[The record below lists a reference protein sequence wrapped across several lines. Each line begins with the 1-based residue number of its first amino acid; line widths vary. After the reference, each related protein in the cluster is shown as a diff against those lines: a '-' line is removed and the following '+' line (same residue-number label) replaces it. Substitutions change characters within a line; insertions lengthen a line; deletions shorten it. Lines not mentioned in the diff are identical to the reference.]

1 MILRLRPG
9 YLRWQHSE
17 NADGRRK
24 SERGGSE
31 SGRER
36 LGNVSCCGDVARR
49 RQNRRTDGK
58 IENKKKKKTEKKKER
73 MWDGVKGRDGEEK
86 KQRRVRVGR
95 QRKALFYFN
104 GAVSWAARTETEP
117 PLRPATFVIQ
127 TPRFDMTTT
136 GFRLIPYS

>member
-31 SGRER
+31 SGKER

-58 IENKKKKKTEKKKER
+58 IENKKRKKREKKGTDVGWGER
-73 MWDGVKGRDGEEK
+73 ERRGGEEAAA
-86 KQRRVRVGR
+86 GASW
-95 QRKALFYFN
+95 KAEEGFILF
-104 GAVSWAARTETEP
+104 
-117 PLRPATFVIQ
+117 
-127 TPRFDMTTT
+127 
-136 GFRLIPYS
+136 

>member
-31 SGRER
+31 NGRER

-58 IENKKKKKTEKKKER
+58 IENKKRKKKRKKGTDVGWGER
-73 MWDGVKGRDGEEK
+73 ERGGGEEAAA
-86 KQRRVRVGR
+86 GASW
-95 QRKALFYFN
+95 KAEEGFILF
-104 GAVSWAARTETEP
+104 
-117 PLRPATFVIQ
+117 
-127 TPRFDMTTT
+127 
-136 GFRLIPYS
+136 